1 MARTADYS
9 DTQKYSNRK
18 SFDGKRVEPGKV
30 LVPFR
35 QDLMKLP
42 KEVCV
47 EENFTTIHLG
57 GIKFK
62 IGFMAINESRFA
74 TYMQDFWK
82 SINNELATRRTGR
95 CIIGHNPDGTDI
107 FCPHSRRCK
116 GCPDKEKYDRRN
128 PNHVDILSLNYEYEN
143 EEFDLEDTNLTPVA
157 DQVISILEPE
167 ISVDELFDVVISHFE
182 KKNPRYAQI
191 LRLSKEKMSIEEIC
205 ITIGLNLSRGRQEIN
220 NAYDALCDFLKLS
233 YYKKNRK

>member
-18 SFDGKRVEPGKV
+18 SFDGRPVEPGKV

-35 QDLMKLP
+35 QDVLNLP
-42 KEVCV
+42 KEICI
-47 EENFTTIHLG
+47 EGNFTTMHLG

-62 IGFMAINESRFA
+62 IGFMAINESEFA
-74 TYMQDFWK
+74 TYMKEFWE
-82 SINNELATRRTGR
+82 SINRELATKRTGR
-95 CIIGHNPDGTDI
+95 CVIGHKLDGSDI

-116 GCPDKEKYDRRN
+116 GCPEKGLYERRN

-143 EEFDLEDTNLTPVA
+143 EGFDLEDTSLIPVA
-157 DQVISILEPE
+157 EQVINVLEPE
-167 ISVDELFDVVISHFE
+167 ISVDELFNAVIAHFE
-182 KKNPRYAQI
+182 KTNPRYAQI
-191 LRLSKEKMSIEEIC
+191 LLLSKEKMTIEDIC
-205 ITIGLNLSRGRQEIN
+205 VTIGLKPSRGRQEIN
-220 NAYDALCDFLKLS
+220 NAHDALCDFLKLS